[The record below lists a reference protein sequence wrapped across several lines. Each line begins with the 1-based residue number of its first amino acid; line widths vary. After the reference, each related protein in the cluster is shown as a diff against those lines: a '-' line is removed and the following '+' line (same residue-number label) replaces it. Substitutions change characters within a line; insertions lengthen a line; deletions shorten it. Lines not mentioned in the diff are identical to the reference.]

1 MNNASMYLI
10 KSANAGTEY
19 PGSVKQGFWR
29 RGGFRPL
36 RFTNRQVSPGAV
48 AQPAR
53 TLPEVNW
60 RGAQPPAGA
69 TSAGASGA
77 LPEVNWRGAQP
88 PAGATSANVNRM
100 TEPDPTATV
109 RTPKGIQT
117 RIHTS
122 SPFATLPS
130 ITQRQVGDPS
140 MSQRAGGWMAGLGLG
155 GAGAARSAKYIG
167 TDQGVAA
174 QAARVGNN
182 PNLNNLRRAEQI
194 TAGHQARLAE
204 LGRLGM
210 GVGAVGAAGL
220 GYGAYRMLR
229 QNSEE
234 QRRQEQMQMMQM
246 MQRR

>member
-1 MNNASMYLI
+1 
-10 KSANAGTEY
+10 
-19 PGSVKQGFWR
+19 
-29 RGGFRPL
+29 
-36 RFTNRQVSPGAV
+36 
-48 AQPAR
+48 
-53 TLPEVNW
+53 
-60 RGAQPPAGA
+60 
-69 TSAGASGA
+69 
-77 LPEVNWRGAQP
+77 
-88 PAGATSANVNRM
+88 
-100 TEPDPTATV
+100 
-109 RTPKGIQT
+109 
-117 RIHTS
+117 
-122 SPFATLPS
+122 
-130 ITQRQVGDPS
+130 

>member
-1 MNNASMYLI
+1 MNTASMYLI